1 MFEFRTSTLKREKE
15 IYESEADCEKAE
27 TWEQIQSRND
37 LTEGEKEL
45 LMLLHYADCIQQT
58 DLKSDYEKQHQAL
71 KNKGYAHELD
81 NTHTFYETE
90 PISFDEAEKRAMSY
104 GWKRTN
110 Y

>member
-37 LTEGEKEL
+37 LTEAEKEL
-45 LMLLHYADCIQQT
+45 LMLLHYADPIQQT
-58 DLKSDYEKQHQAL
+58 DLKSDYKKQYQVL
-71 KNKGYAHELD
+71 KDKGYAHELD

-90 PISFDEAEKRAMSY
+90 PISFDEAEKRAIEY